1 MGQSPTL
8 VRPQEAGTPGTV
20 ACDIMSPPTANV
32 CEWDPFG
39 TFHFRTAKSS
49 FFAQFSGP
57 QFPVQPRPLQ
67 PGLPLPMATH
77 PSTKS
82 SGGAAAAKHGASS
95 GGAAGSAAAALLPP
109 LRDGSQLMFAPTGFV
124 FLCND
129 NTIQECLDHKVFG
142 LPHPRWR
149 DVRNIVSA
157 PKSAR
162 WGRGVAARPQP
173 FSCWVTWTFLPHP
186 SDSPPHAEGVYVEAG
201 DT

>member
-8 VRPQEAGTPGTV
+8 VRPQEAGTQGTV
-20 ACDIMSPPTANV
+20 ACDIMSPTANV
-32 CEWDPFG
+32 CEWGLWDPFG
-39 TFHFRTAKSS
+39 TFQYYFRTAKSIQPSS

-57 QFPVQPRPLQ
+57 QFPAQPRPLQ
-67 PGLPLPMATH
+67 PALPLPMATH
-77 PSTKS
+77 T
-82 SGGAAAAKHGASS
+82 SGGAAAAKPGASS

-162 WGRGVAARPQP
+162 WGRDVAARPRP
-173 FSCWVTWTFLPHP
+173 FFLLG
-186 SDSPPHAEGVYVEAG
+186 DLDVSPTPIR
-201 DT
+201 